1 MSNSDTDSTNNTN
14 IIKSTL
20 PLDIAID
27 NAQYINDFLHEY
39 KYIDII
45 YIIIVLQYYVLKNVY
60 INLIIVHQNLVNLL
74 VQIGVH

>member
-60 INLIIVHQNLVNLL
+60 INLIIIHQNLVNLL

>member
-1 MSNSDTDSTNNTN
+1 MSNSDIDTTNNTN

-45 YIIIVLQYYVLKNVY
+45 
-60 INLIIVHQNLVNLL
+60 
-74 VQIGVH
+74 